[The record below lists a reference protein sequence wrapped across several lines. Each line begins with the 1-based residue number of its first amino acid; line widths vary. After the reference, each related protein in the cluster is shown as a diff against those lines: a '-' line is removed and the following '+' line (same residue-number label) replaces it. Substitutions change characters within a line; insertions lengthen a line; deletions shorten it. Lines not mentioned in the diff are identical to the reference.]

1 MVRQTNTGC
10 VHRSYR
16 GIHPSRNPITRI
28 NYRQT
33 SFDLWLYSTAVFQN
47 LSYGTNVP
55 LLFYLPAS
63 SRICSMFA
71 VTKDQVYMI
80 KRAKTGNSARPL
92 SPLVPQAN
100 CLRGRLGVTLSKA
113 TYISQIRYGRI
124 PDHQLEQMITL
135 DSQITFV

>member
-63 SRICSMFA
+63 SSICSMFA

-100 CLRGRLGVTLSKA
+100 CLQGRLGVTLSKA
-113 TYISQIRYGRI
+113 ENSRLRTYHRLDTGEFQTTSQSR
-124 PDHQLEQMITL
+124 
-135 DSQITFV
+135 

>member
-55 LLFYLPAS
+55 LLFYL
-63 SRICSMFA
+63 FA
-71 VTKDQVYMI
+71 VTKDSVYMI

-113 TYISQIRYGRI
+113 ENSRLRTYHR
-124 PDHQLEQMITL
+124 L
-135 DSQITFV
+135 DTGEFQTTS

>member
-10 VHRSYR
+10 VHRLYR

-71 VTKDQVYMI
+71 VTKD
-80 KRAKTGNSARPL
+80 
-92 SPLVPQAN
+92 
-100 CLRGRLGVTLSKA
+100 
-113 TYISQIRYGRI
+113 
-124 PDHQLEQMITL
+124 
-135 DSQITFV
+135 